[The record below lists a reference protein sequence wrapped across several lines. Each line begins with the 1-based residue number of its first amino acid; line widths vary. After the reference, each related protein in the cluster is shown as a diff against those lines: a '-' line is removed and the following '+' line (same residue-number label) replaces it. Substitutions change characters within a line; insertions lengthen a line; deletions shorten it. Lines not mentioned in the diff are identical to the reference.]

1 MGACAADRHEDRRA
15 AGPHLRPGVDSDH
28 SRGGGECGNVYAV
41 ANGSFAATRPQSWFL
56 AGENGRGVTKAFSE
70 GKIAQMSF
78 RLRLQGSDT
87 VLCSHQHQGPYRCVH
102 YEYMHMW
109 HGPRQKGVERR
120 VLLVVVVFTL
130 YFHLSLFKI

>member
-78 RLRLQGSDT
+78 RLRLQT
-87 VLCSHQHQGPYRCVH
+87 RYCAVINIRAHKAVH
-102 YEYMHMW
+102 TT
-109 HGPRQKGVERR
+109 GVCA
-120 VLLVVVVFTL
+120 L
-130 YFHLSLFKI
+130 